1 MIHHNKPARGTLVL
15 VNQYRITGRWSN
27 APGRTAQDI
36 SMLLFKNIKGKLLV
50 TLLSVIVL
58 AVSSCKSNQGSLTY
72 FEDLTETS
80 TTAMPKSVPLKLGPD
95 DELYIYVTSE
105 EPVATA
111 PYNMVSTAVGV
122 REDIVQQNVTPKSQT
137 YVVDTAGNI
146 NFPQLGIIHVAGMTV
161 EELQQYLTRRISE
174 VVADPIVVVQLVNF
188 RVNVLGEVLRPGPVK
203 VTRNRY
209 SILDA
214 LADAGD
220 MTPYGRRDQVL
231 LVRDNNGT
239 QERVLLDL
247 NSSDLLTSPYFYL
260 QPNDYIYIRPNEIRA
275 ANARYNSENG
285 YRLQMIT
292 TIVSVASVISSLV
305 IALVIK

>member
-27 APGRTAQDI
+27 APGRAAQDI

-146 NFPQLGIIHVAGMTV
+146 NFPQLGVIHVAGMTV
-161 EELQQYLTRRISE
+161 PAASRRWWLTPSWWCN
-174 VVADPIVVVQLVNF
+174 L
-188 RVNVLGEVLRPGPVK
+188 
-203 VTRNRY
+203 
-209 SILDA
+209 
-214 LADAGD
+214 
-220 MTPYGRRDQVL
+220 
-231 LVRDNNGT
+231 
-239 QERVLLDL
+239 
-247 NSSDLLTSPYFYL
+247 
-260 QPNDYIYIRPNEIRA
+260 
-275 ANARYNSENG
+275 
-285 YRLQMIT
+285 
-292 TIVSVASVISSLV
+292 
-305 IALVIK
+305 

>member
-1 MIHHNKPARGTLVL
+1 
-15 VNQYRITGRWSN
+15 
-27 APGRTAQDI
+27 
-36 SMLLFKNIKGKLLV
+36 MLLFNKLKGKFIV
-50 TLLSVIVL
+50 TLLSVIAL

-80 TTAMPKSVPLKLGPD
+80 SAAMPKSVPLKLGPD

-105 EPVATA
+105 EPIATA

-146 NFPQLGIIHVAGMTV
+146 NFPQLGVIHVAGMTV
-161 EELQQYLTRRISE
+161 EELQHYLTDRIAQ
-174 VVADPIVVVQLVNF
+174 VVKDPIVMVQLVNF

-220 MTPYGRRDQVL
+220 LTPYGLRSEVL

-239 QERVLLDL
+239 QERVMLDL

-275 ANARYNSENG
+275 ANARFNQENG
-285 YRLQMIT
+285 QRLQVIS
-292 TIVSVASVISSLV
+292 TIVSASSVLASLV
-305 IALVIK
+305 IALAIR